1 MHPAPPVPVP
11 EPRTRVVTQRRR
23 RPFVAGLAC
32 CAIGLAVTLIG
43 AVTSAATQAVE
54 VAGAEGRAAL
64 SSPITFDAG
73 DETYG
78 IILLP
83 DATGVAADQLPV
95 QNLRCSVVHP
105 DGATEEVDTASG
117 GTRLETSV
125 GREVGSF
132 RGRAGPTVVT
142 CGWSDGHTS
151 PGEFYSVAA
160 TSETARLLGIALLV
174 GGLVVLGIGVV
185 LVIVGVRGRSVRVP
199 IPAP

>member
-1 MHPAPPVPVP
+1 MHPAPPIPV
-11 EPRTRVVTQRRR
+11 PRTRVVTERRR
-23 RPFVAGLAC
+23 RPFVTGLVC
-32 CAIGLAVTLIG
+32 CAVGLAVTLIG
-43 AVTSAATQAVE
+43 AATSAATQAVE

-83 DATGVAADQLPV
+83 DATGVAPDQLPV
-95 QNLRCSVVHP
+95 QNLRCSVMHP
-105 DGATEEVDTASG
+105 DGATAEVDTASG
-117 GTRLETSV
+117 GSRLETSV

-132 RGRAGPTVVT
+132 HGRTGHTVVT
-142 CGWSDGHTS
+142 CGWKDGHTS
-151 PGEFYSVAA
+151 PGELYSVAA
-160 TSETARLLGIALLV
+160 TSESARLLGIALLV
-174 GGLVVLGIGVV
+174 GGLVLIGIGVV

>member
-1 MHPAPPVPVP
+1 MQPDPPIPV
-11 EPRTRVVTQRRR
+11 PRTRVVTERRR

-32 CAIGLAVTLIG
+32 CAVGLAVTLIG
-43 AVTSAATQAVE
+43 AVTSVATQAVE
-54 VAGAEGRAAL
+54 VAGAERSAAL

-83 DATGVAADQLPV
+83 DATGVAPDQLPV
-95 QNLRCSVVHP
+95 QDLRCSVVHP

-117 GTRLETSV
+117 GSRLETSV

-132 RGRAGPTVVT
+132 DGRSGRTVVT
-142 CGWSDGHTS
+142 CGWSDGHTAV
-151 PGEFYSVAA
+151 GEFYSVAA
-160 TSETARLLGIALLV
+160 TSKTARLLAIGLLV

-185 LVIVGVRGRSVRVP
+185 LVIIGVRGRSVRVP